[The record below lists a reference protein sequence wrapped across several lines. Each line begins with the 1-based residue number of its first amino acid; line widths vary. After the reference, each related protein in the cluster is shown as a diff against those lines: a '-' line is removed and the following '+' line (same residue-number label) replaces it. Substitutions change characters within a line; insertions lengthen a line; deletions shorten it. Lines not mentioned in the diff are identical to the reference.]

1 MDNGLRKDNTQHGY
15 ESHVILNNNSLNGG
29 LIYNNGNI
37 TSPTSILVLENKTL
51 NSFKN
56 KTTLNATIYD
66 DNGNIIVCDDFNFTI
81 SNKTIKATLEND
93 TFKANVTLE
102 KGTNLIGT
110 TVIKGILNDNTV
122 KTAAIN
128 FKEPE
133 LIITA
138 DDVTKYYGG
147 SEQFRVQITDKNG
160 NPLNNTNVTITING
174 IVYNRITNESGN
186 TSIPLGL
193 PNGVYDVITECLE
206 YDLNSV
212 VTIKPT
218 VNTSDFSKIFKNE
231 TQYMATFIDSQ
242 GNLLK
247 DGNATFNIN
256 GKFYTRKINESG
268 VAKLNINLPP
278 GEYIITAT
286 NPVNNEKY
294 ANTITV
300 LLNIVENNNI
310 TKYYKNDTQYYV
322 RLLDDQGNPVG
333 AGVAVEFNINGVFYT
348 RYTNAS
354 GYAKLNI
361 NLPAGTYII
370 SATYKGLTVS
380 NSITVL
386 PVLEASDLYMRYHDG
401 SKFEVKLLD
410 NQGKPFAKQNVTF
423 NINGVFYTRLTDDM
437 GVARLNIN
445 LPEGEYIITSGY
457 NGATLSNKITIYD
470 ANHLGKQ

>member
-15 ESHVILNNNSLNGG
+15 ESHIILNNNSLNGG

-102 KGTNLIGT
+102 KGTNLIGA

-174 IVYNRITNESGN
+174 IVYNRITNEFGN

-193 PNGVYDVITECLE
+193 P
-206 YDLNSV
+206 
-212 VTIKPT
+212 
-218 VNTSDFSKIFKNE
+218 
-231 TQYMATFIDSQ
+231 
-242 GNLLK
+242 
-247 DGNATFNIN
+247 
-256 GKFYTRKINESG
+256 
-268 VAKLNINLPP
+268 
-278 GEYIITAT
+278 
-286 NPVNNEKY
+286 
-294 ANTITV
+294 
-300 LLNIVENNNI
+300 
-310 TKYYKNDTQYYV
+310 
-322 RLLDDQGNPVG
+322 
-333 AGVAVEFNINGVFYT
+333 
-348 RYTNAS
+348 
-354 GYAKLNI
+354 
-361 NLPAGTYII
+361 
-370 SATYKGLTVS
+370 
-380 NSITVL
+380 
-386 PVLEASDLYMRYHDG
+386 
-401 SKFEVKLLD
+401 
-410 NQGKPFAKQNVTF
+410 
-423 NINGVFYTRLTDDM
+423 M
-437 GVARLNIN
+437 GF
-445 LPEGEYIITSGY
+445 T
-457 NGATLSNKITIYD
+457 T
-470 ANHLGKQ
+470 